1 MEAIRLLVSIVELDR
16 GKRLVEELERH
27 SVRLHFQSVGE
38 GTAPTEMMDIF
49 GLGHN
54 GKDVVFSLAT
64 LPSVQ
69 RIVQNFEE
77 RVSVRYKGILMVL
90 ELEAMNRLAMG
101 IVSRGVEDMERDEEM
116 LMRNVH
122 GQSLVMVNVVQG
134 YSDRVMS
141 VAKRAGATGGT
152 IIRGRIIENEW
163 MRELANVMED
173 EEREMLFIMA
183 PVEVSRRILY
193 EVNAV
198 YGLKSEAR
206 GVMWSV
212 PVEKAIKI

>member
-1 MEAIRLLVSIVELDR
+1 MDAIRLLVSVVELDKGR
-16 GKRLVEELERH
+16 KLVEELEKH
-27 SVRLHFQSVGE
+27 DVRLHFQSVGE

-54 GKDVVFSLAT
+54 GKDVMFSLAT

-69 RIVQNFEE
+69 KIVQNFEE

-90 ELEAMNRLAMG
+90 ELEAMNRFAMG
-101 IVSRGVEDMERDEEM
+101 IVSRGLEEREKDEEM

-122 GQSLVMVNVVQG
+122 SQSLVMVNVVQG
-134 YSDRVMS
+134 YSDQVMS
-141 VAKRAGATGGT
+141 VAKRVGATGGT

-163 MRELANVMED
+163 MRELANVIED

-183 PVEVSRRILY
+183 PVAVSMRILH
-193 EVNAV
+193 EVNLV